1 MLYFI
6 SKQKFFIKLRNNVL
20 YTRYR
25 YSERIFHQLVR
36 VQFWIQFVY
45 SILEKILGKVLVR
58 GVGYFL
64 YELHVLVGADP
75 SGTTTVWA
83 EEESRLLFSFATLLV
98 PCFWLGISVLG
109 VSLSKRSTTSFGWF
123 SKVLPWYMCCFFSL
137 PTIFYCTYTVHYF
150 VAL

>member
-1 MLYFI
+1 MSGLIFI
-6 SKQKFFIKLRNNVL
+6 STKKRKIYIYIHRYHVSVL
-20 YTRYR
+20 P
-25 YSERIFHQLVR
+25 

-83 EEESRLLFSFATLLV
+83 EEESRLLFSFASLLV
-98 PCFWLGISVLG
+98 CVLLGLSYLG
-109 VSLSKRSTTSFGWF
+109 VCCQSVRQFHFGWF
-123 SKVLPWYMCCFFSL
+123 SKVLWYVLSL
-137 PTIFYCTYTVHYF
+137 FPPILFYIISCVDI
-150 VAL
+150 LL